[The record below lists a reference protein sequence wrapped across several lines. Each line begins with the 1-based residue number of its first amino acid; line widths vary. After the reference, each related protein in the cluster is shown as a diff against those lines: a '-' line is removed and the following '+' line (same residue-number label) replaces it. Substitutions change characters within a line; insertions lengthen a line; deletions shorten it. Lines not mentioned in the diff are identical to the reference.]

1 MSIVSGTLDKASGF
15 RPGNVPVGK
24 SILLLL
30 LMGFPGKFTTKAV
43 RYLMGLTGKIPT
55 DALYKW
61 SNVVGPIVAYLEAYG
76 FGKLKFMRNLL
87 GDSGLEAL
95 KIGLLTGAIDAG
107 WNRMGMATVDRDLS
121 DIIGDETRTL
131 LVKAVRAVSGG
142 KFGAMPEAGSSA
154 WREQQRWLASP
165 QAGPGTTASPVGT
178 APTARQFAGPST
190 TGLGAPQVEADPVQ
204 IAEEVLAAKSR
215 L

>member
-1 MSIVSGTLDKASGF
+1 MGIISGTLDKASGF

-24 SILLLL
+24 AILLLI
-30 LMGFPGKFTTKAV
+30 LMGFPGKFTTKVV
-43 RYLMGLTGKIPT
+43 RYLMGLTGKLEGQT
-55 DALYKW
+55 LYKW

-107 WNRMGMATVDRDLS
+107 WNRADIARLDRDLS

-131 LVKAVRAVSGG
+131 LVKAVRAISGG
-142 KFGAMPEAGSSA
+142 TFGSIPEAGSSA

-165 QAGPGTTASPVGT
+165 QRGPGTTRSPVGT

-204 IAEEVLAAKSR
+204 VAEEVLAAKSR